1 MTLLLQSWS
10 GHENHRSQFI
20 SRLSPKC
27 LQYANT
33 QHARTKSP
41 QAAANSEIW
50 SIGSQY
56 QDCVGVGPM
65 KCLQVTKP
73 NGNPEL
79 FYSSIEG
86 FNYQEGFDYQIE
98 VSSTPIPNPPADGSS
113 VKYTLVK
120 IISQKPAQ

>member
-1 MTLLLQSWS
+1 MKITVASLFFALALSACNTPTLSTP
-10 GHENHRSQFI
+10 EP
-20 SRLSPKC
+20 SP
-27 LQYANT
+27 
-33 QHARTKSP
+33 P